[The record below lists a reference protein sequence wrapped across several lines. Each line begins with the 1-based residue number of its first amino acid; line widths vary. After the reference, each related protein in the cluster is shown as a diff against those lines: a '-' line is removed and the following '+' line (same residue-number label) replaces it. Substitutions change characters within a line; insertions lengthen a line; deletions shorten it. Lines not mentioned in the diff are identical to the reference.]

1 MSGLLPFDPAIL
13 RIVRLFRLMR
23 LLKLVRY
30 VKVFDALQLII
41 KSIMSTISV
50 LSWTLLL
57 IFLLMMI
64 MAVMNA
70 SLLEPFIRDPNHDSD
85 ARRHAYM
92 RWGTF
97 FRALISM
104 FEITL
109 ANWGPQCWFLVNNVS
124 ELWGC
129 FFILWKCCIG
139 FAVVQVIISVFIQHT
154 FKTAS
159 RDENVMIAEKAKA
172 GEVYLRHL
180 DNLF

>member
-64 MAVMNA
+64 MAVMIA
-70 SLLEPFIRDPNHDSD
+70 SLLDPFIRDPNQDNEV
-85 ARRHAYM
+85 RRETYM
-92 RWGTF
+92 KWGTF
-97 FRALISM
+97 YRACISM

-109 ANWGPQCWFLVNNVS
+109 ANWGPQCWFLVN
-124 ELWGC
+124 
-129 FFILWKCCIG
+129 
-139 FAVVQVIISVFIQHT
+139 
-154 FKTAS
+154 
-159 RDENVMIAEKAKA
+159 
-172 GEVYLRHL
+172 
-180 DNLF
+180 